1 MSPARRTPEQRDAA
15 ELEESM
21 RLTAQQQRDA
31 QLATSPDD
39 GEPSP
44 AEQLPAIAADYVHTT
59 HPDTGVDVTFIPG
72 EALPEWAR
80 SPQTE

>member
-1 MSPARRTPEQRDAA
+1 MTRARRTPEERDAA
-15 ELEESM
+15 ELDESK

-39 GEPSP
+39 TAPTS
-44 AEQLPAIAADYVHTT
+44 ADQLPAIATDYVHTT

-80 SPQTE
+80 SPKTE